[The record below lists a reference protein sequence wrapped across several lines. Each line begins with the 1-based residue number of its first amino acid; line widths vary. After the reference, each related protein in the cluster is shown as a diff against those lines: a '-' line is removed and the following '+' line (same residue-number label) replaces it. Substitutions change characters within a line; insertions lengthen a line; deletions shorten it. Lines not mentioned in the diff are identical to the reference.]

1 MHDNVDR
8 NTEQFTFFLLQ
19 FNTVMMLIREML
31 NKVEEDHQS
40 KLQQLDSIKV
50 QQDSFF
56 QSGENNKPISTDP
69 FNFDAVSTTL
79 PKNGDGTA
87 VLSLDDKER
96 LAFQKEQQQRLNN
109 EQPLVPQTKPSL
121 MANTKSSSQAK
132 DLTSTLISANLNM
145 LPRNQSFTSSSNS
158 MSFANFNSQP
168 IANRPASEHQLANS
182 GSSKP
187 NMSAFDSLIIPNLSQ
202 KATGQSL
209 NAMKTD
215 NFTSAS
221 SMNANSSLSFPIM
234 NNVSNNQSSSSSKQ
248 LSKSELEEFLN

>member
-1 MHDNVDR
+1 MIKLIKI
-8 NTEQFTFFLLQ
+8 QITFFFLQ

-56 QSGENNKPISTDP
+56 QSSENNKPTSTDP
-69 FNFDAVSTTL
+69 FNFDAISTAL
-79 PKNGDGTA
+79 PKNGDGAA

-96 LAFQKEQQQRLNN
+96 LAYQKEQQHRLNN
-109 EQPLVPQTKPSL
+109 EQPLVPQAKSSL
-121 MANTKSSSQAK
+121 MTNTNSNNQAK

-168 IANRPASEHQLANS
+168 IVNRQASEQHLTNVNS
-182 GSSKP
+182 SSKP
-187 NMSAFDSLIIPNLSQ
+187 NMSAFDSLVMPNLSQ
-202 KATGQSL
+202 KASGQSL
-209 NAMKTD
+209 NAMKTV
-215 NFTSAS
+215 NSIGVS
-221 SMNANSSLSFPIM
+221 SMNASHFM
-234 NNVSNNQSSSSSKQ
+234 NNNLSSNQSSLSSKQ